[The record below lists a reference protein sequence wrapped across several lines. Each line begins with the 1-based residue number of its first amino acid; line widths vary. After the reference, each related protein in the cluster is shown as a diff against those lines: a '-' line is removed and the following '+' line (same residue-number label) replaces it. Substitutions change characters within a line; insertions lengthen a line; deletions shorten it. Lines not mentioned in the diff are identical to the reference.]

1 MIVVCKKY
9 YKEVILK
16 EIDATATYECVMED
30 SGGIVDR
37 HVRFFRNHHIEV
49 PSQHKCLPLFYWLPK
64 LHKQPY
70 GTRFIAASH
79 KCTTK
84 PLSKLLTSCLKLI
97 TNHFKQY
104 CNGIFCRTAVN
115 CFWIIDNSQQVLS
128 TLNKIN
134 YFSTA
139 RHFDSYYFST
149 LYTSIPH
156 VALKEALGTLVREA
170 YKIRDSEYIVADTN
184 GNAYWSDVPS
194 SSSLKQSISEQVLVN
209 YMEYLID
216 NIYVNIGSR
225 IYRQCIGIPMG
236 TDCAPLVANLFLFYY
251 EYKYMKN
258 LIKTKGMLAKRF
270 SNTMRYIDDLLT
282 LNNTSFH
289 SAIDDIYPEE
299 LKLKKKHPSHLSHCH
314 T

>member
-1 MIVVCKKY
+1 M
-9 YKEVILK
+9 
-16 EIDATATYECVMED
+16 
-30 SGGIVDR
+30 
-37 HVRFFRNHHIEV
+37 
-49 PSQHKCLPLFYWLPK
+49 
-64 LHKQPY
+64 
-70 GTRFIAASH
+70 
-79 KCTTK
+79 
-84 PLSKLLTSCLKLI
+84 
-97 TNHFKQY
+97 
-104 CNGIFCRTAVN
+104 
-115 CFWIIDNSQQVLS
+115 LS

-139 RHFDSYYFST
+139 RHFDSYDFST
-149 LYTSIPH
+149 LYTRIPH

-225 IYRQCIGIPMG
+225 IYRQCIGIPVG

-258 LIKTKGMLAKRF
+258 LNLLLAKRF

-299 LKLKKKHPSHLSHCH
+299 LKLKKTSESSIALSYLDIQI
-314 T
+314 TIVNGKYSTAVYDKWDSFNF